1 MNGTQ
6 MTMRGCQYSPFLFYH
21 HGHTWA
27 LVEENA
33 YIRIGI
39 DDLGQKLLGRI
50 EEISLPGKGD
60 QLDGGHGIRVKSRR
74 KTISLIAPV
83 EGNVIKI
90 NSNLSMEPL
99 LVNISPY
106 GSGWLALLKPINLKK
121 TIRQLLYGTDAL
133 NWFDGIPG
141 QVSVLA
147 VIGFLTIGGLSLSP
161 RVSFLN
167 VIAGLFFSDE
177 LKVDLVPEEVRLA
190 RALEERGRELIKIG
204 IFVLAVFVLVFFIL
218 LSNIFFKSAYLKNL
232 DERYAPMIGESE
244 KLEKDYARVSTIRHY
259 LENRGYSL
267 EVLTELH
274 RLTPSEMALTDIRL
288 DEQRKF
294 SIKGTAEAMSVVFS
308 FVDGMEKS
316 KYFRDVKTK
325 YTTKRRDG
333 LKEFTDFEITAAIER
348 GEE

>member
-133 NWFDGIPG
+133 NWFD
-141 QVSVLA
+141 
-147 VIGFLTIGGLSLSP
+147 
-161 RVSFLN
+161 
-167 VIAGLFFSDE
+167 DE
-177 LKVDLVPEEVRLA
+177 
-190 RALEERGRELIKIG
+190 
-204 IFVLAVFVLVFFIL
+204 
-218 LSNIFFKSAYLKNL
+218 
-232 DERYAPMIGESE
+232 
-244 KLEKDYARVSTIRHY
+244 TIR
-259 LENRGYSL
+259 LNNMFLKSVETVL
-267 EVLTELH
+267 PEVGVTLQDGGELNFE
-274 RLTPSEMALTDIRL
+274 LL
-288 DEQRKF
+288 DRMPTGQRQG
-294 SIKGTAEAMSVVFS
+294 IIA
-308 FVDGMEKS
+308 
-316 KYFRDVKTK
+316 YF
-325 YTTKRRDG
+325 
-333 LKEFTDFEITAAIER
+333 LS
-348 GEE
+348 